1 MRAFELLESK
11 QLSDP
16 ITQQELNALE
26 AKLDDMYAA
35 LGMDVEFTKHFLD
48 RVNDPRNVHQIT
60 VEELFKIFQETLKV
74 HGKKIAQ
81 AGPDFQAVMNDI
93 STLINV
99 PFVLEWNREKEE
111 LDLVTKTVMRKNDFK
126 SSTPKLKVGMTSK
139 KRF

>member
-1 MRAFELLESK
+1 MRAYEFFEEK

-26 AKLDDMYAA
+26 AKLDQMYAS
-35 LGMDVEFTKHFLD
+35 LGLDVEFTRHFLD

-60 VEELFKIFQETLKV
+60 VEELFKIFQEELKV

-81 AGPDFQAVMNDI
+81 AGPDFEAVMNDI

-99 PFVLEWNREKEE
+99 PFVLQWNPDKEE
-111 LDLVTKTVMRKNDFK
+111 LEVIAKTVMRKDDFK
-126 SSTPKLKVGMTSK
+126 TSSPKLTVGMTSK
-139 KRF
+139 KRY